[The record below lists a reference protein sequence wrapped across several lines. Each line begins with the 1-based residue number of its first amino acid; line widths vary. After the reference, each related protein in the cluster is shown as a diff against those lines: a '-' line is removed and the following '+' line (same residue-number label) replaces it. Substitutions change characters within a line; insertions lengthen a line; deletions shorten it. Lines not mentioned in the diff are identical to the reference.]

1 MSKQNKIILHC
12 IWITLLIPLLAKAQ
26 GFAGPDRSI
35 CTEGSTKL
43 GGTSTC
49 NDCCYLWSP
58 ETGLDDPSKPNPTV
72 SGLTKTQ
79 NYTVYI
85 SYPDGHYESDDVNV
99 TVYDS
104 DVQIFHPNYFKIN
117 TLIPENEEKV
127 PGAQSYVNLDNDDCD
142 KDFDIDDVI
151 IEGGDNEFIKMRV
164 IMTILQYNKPGS
176 GGNNPD
182 NGPSEYE
189 AALDLAQ
196 GTAVSGLRFWKSNDK
211 AAGEYF
217 IGNPLVL
224 TAVNGFPNMYETYI
238 WAEGTEAHTIQQQ
251 VKLFARAYDDLEPA
265 CTDKFVGITIVG
277 IEKIEWVGKENG
289 YTGDGKNN
297 SNTLDEVN
305 GSVRVFPENKGVDP
319 GTTPKKSVTLKV
331 TFTVLP
337 PVGQQFHLRSFD
349 LDDPS
354 SETRFVDPN
363 DGGLD
368 GLSGVYT
375 GTPKDAPP
383 IVYTAD
389 EDNRGLGGSTG
400 AAYKS
405 GYFSSS
411 SSSFSLVSPSESI
424 YKFLSV
430 TDKVVELDFWVSQY
444 CGDNYK
450 VAVSNDFDFLQNT
463 RNLDKFDA
471 GKIVDRCNV
480 KISKYCD
487 EIDPSLYSKPLTV
500 WRTLHIEYD
509 CMHAPDSGLNEN
521 LEIRDAYMYDFGKI
535 DNGIADFLICDV
547 NGIPYNYISDGSKD
561 PPGRFSGG
569 RVETIGNLITDSTSK
584 ILKIRPEIPSS
595 TNFEVEM
602 LYASGVKLPEFKG
615 LLCKI
620 KSGIVIYEKSILDIE
635 KDGADF
641 IVTLETPLGN
651 LASLSNAL
659 VELGGGSFQ
668 SALITIGT
676 STTRFRLEKIRIPV
690 LIKDDD
696 VLTRLP
702 VTNTTLYDSVTK
714 SAYSEVYIDAVFDGG
729 VDNTYN
735 EIDLDFLVNLPKPPD
750 DDLNF
755 TNEFLELN
763 YGTTSSSNTNTF
775 ENDNYWIARVI
786 FGWQPSVISD
796 NDPKEEKV
804 NSLALTPGQN
814 LNHCSI
820 NNGANFSMIFM
831 ETSQDFG
838 LSQYKNDVN
847 SILALRRTIAHEIG
861 HQLGL
866 THGFTS
872 GTTDCSSC
880 VGNCTLAGLM
890 SASIDKTLFSAST
903 GIHPS
908 AMALIEIHKHL
919 LRSRVKSP
927 KK

>member
-1 MSKQNKIILHC
+1 M
-12 IWITLLIPLLAKAQ
+12 LLIPLLAQAQ

-35 CTEGSTKL
+35 CTEGTTKL
-43 GGTSTC
+43 GGISTC
-49 NDCCYLWSP
+49 TDCCYLWSP

-142 KDFDIDDVI
+142 KDFDIDDII

-164 IMTILQYNKPGS
+164 MMTILQYNKPGS
-176 GGNNPD
+176 GGSNPD

-251 VKLFARAYDDLEPA
+251 VKLFTRAYDDLEPA

-354 SETRFVDPN
+354 TEIIFIDPN
-363 DGGLD
+363 DGGSD
-368 GLSGVYT
+368 GLSGAYT

-400 AAYKS
+400 AAYKA

-463 RNLDKFDA
+463 RNWDKFD
-471 GKIVDRCNV
+471 GGRIVDRCNIKV
-480 KISKYCD
+480 SKYCD

-509 CMHAPDSGLNEN
+509 GMKAPDSGLNEN
-521 LEIRDAYMYDFGKI
+521 LEIRDAYMYDFVKLDGKI
-535 DNGIADFLICDV
+535 ADILICDA
-547 NGIPYNYISDGSKD
+547 NGAPYNYKSDGSLEPK
-561 PPGRFSGG
+561 GRFNRG
-569 RVETIGNLITDSTSK
+569 RLENIGNLITPPTSK
-584 ILKIRPEIPSS
+584 INKIRPQTLGSI
-595 TNFEVEM
+595 NIVVEM
-602 LYASGVKLPEFKG
+602 MTGSTELPNVTGLSCKIISGV
-615 LLCKI
+615 
-620 KSGIVIYEKSILDIE
+620 VVYEKTIKDIE
-635 KDGADF
+635 DDGVNF
-641 IVTLETPLGN
+641 LVTLETPLSN
-651 LASLSNAL
+651 LSSLAGAM

-668 SALITIGT
+668 SILITAGA
-676 STTRFRLEKIRIPV
+676 STTSFRIEKIRIPL

-702 VTNTTLYDSVTK
+702 ATGIDYYNGVTK
-714 SAYSEVYIDAVFDGG
+714 SAYSQVYIDAVFDGG
-729 VDNTYN
+729 VSATYN
-735 EIDLDFLVNLPKPPD
+735 ETDLDFLMNVPKIKSLDPNATSLFVD
-750 DDLNF
+750 NSFGNGSSLN
-755 TNEFLELN
+755 TGE
-763 YGTTSSSNTNTF
+763 F
-775 ENDNYWIARVI
+775 ENDNYWIARIV
-786 FGWQPSVISD
+786 FGWQAFTS
-796 NDPKEEKV
+796 NDDDPREEP
-804 NSLALTPGQN
+804 AGRAMTPFQN
-814 LNHCSI
+814 ENHCSI
-820 NNGANFSMIFM
+820 GGGADFSMIFV
-831 ETSQDFG
+831 ETCLDHG
-838 LSQYKNDVN
+838 LSTYN
-847 SILALRRTIAHEIG
+847 SEALNQIAIQRTIAHEIG

-866 THGFTS
+866 THGFINKIV
-872 GTTDCSSC
+872 DCASC
-880 VGNCTLAGLM
+880 IEDCNKVGLM
-890 SASIDKTLFSAST
+890 NYEITST
-903 GIHPS
+903 GPVASSGISSSFLAFIELHQH
-908 AMALIEIHKHL
+908 LIRI
-919 LRSRVKSP
+919 RVSSP
-927 KK
+927 QK